1 MVKAARPSTISLPAG
16 VRLLPLEMNRDDR
29 GVFTEV
35 FRRSWDIGVEPV
47 QWNFVTSQAGVLR
60 GVHVHVRHV
69 DYLIVLEGRASIGLR
84 DLRRGSP
91 TEGTAALVEM
101 TGDELMALT
110 TPPGVAHGFY
120 FHEPSAHIYAVSQ
133 YWDVADEFGCHWA
146 DGDLEIPWPCQ
157 SPLLSERDATAPPLS
172 ELMAALE
179 PYQPI
184 ASA

>member
-1 MVKAARPSTISLPAG
+1 MVTARPPRTSLPAG

-91 TEGTAALVEM
+91 PEGAA
-101 TGDELMALT
+101 
-110 TPPGVAHGFY
+110 PPGGKTGGQAMAPDPPPRGRRAKA
-120 FHEPSAHIYAVSQ
+120 PAP
-133 YWDVADEFGCHWA
+133 GRR
-146 DGDLEIPWPCQ
+146 G
-157 SPLLSERDATAPPLS
+157 APPPPPAGPPLPPAGPGPPRRR
-172 ELMAALE
+172 AARA
-179 PYQPI
+179 P
-184 ASA
+184 AAGA